1 MIQPCGRFAPSP
13 TGALHLGSLLAA
25 VGSYLAARAAGGRWL
40 LRIDDI
46 DTPRV
51 MPGAADRILR
61 SLEAHGLRWDGE
73 VLWQSGRADAY
84 LAALEQLRGAG
95 RLYPCACTRS
105 ELAAIA
111 RTGVDGPIYPG
122 TCGTGLP
129 PGRVARAW
137 RLRVPA
143 GGIAFHDAVRGSHRQ
158 DVAREVGDFVL
169 QRADGL
175 TAYQLATVVDDAFQS
190 VTQVVRGADLLSSTP
205 RQIVL
210 QRCLGLPTPT
220 YAHLPLLVD
229 ATGAKLGKQTAAPA
243 LDAARAS
250 DNLVRVLTALSLA
263 PPRDL
268 HGAMPARLLEWAQGE
283 WSFARLAGQRAVA
296 LTPD

>member
-1 MIQPCGRFAPSP
+1 MNASGRFAPSP
-13 TGALHLGSLLAA
+13 TGALHMGSLLAA

-40 LRIDDI
+40 LRIDDL

-51 MPGAADRILR
+51 VAGAADGILR

-73 VLWQSGRADAY
+73 VLWQSRRGDAY
-84 LAALEQLRGAG
+84 RAALDQLRRDGH
-95 RLYPCACTRS
+95 LYPCACTRS
-105 ELAAIA
+105 ELAALA
-111 RTGVDGPIYPG
+111 RAGVDGSVYPG
-122 TCGTGLP
+122 TCRAGVP
-129 PGRVARAW
+129 AGRAARAW
-137 RLRVPA
+137 RLRVPE
-143 GGIAFHDAVRGSHRQ
+143 GDIAFHDAVQGHYRQ

-175 TAYQLATVVDDAFQS
+175 TAYQMATVVDDAFQGA
-190 VTQVVRGADLLSSTP
+190 TQVVRGADLLSSTP
-205 RQIVL
+205 RQILL
-210 QRCLGLPTPT
+210 QRCLGLPTPA

-243 LDAARAS
+243 LDVDRAS
-250 DNLVRVLTALSLA
+250 DNVCRVLIALSLA

-268 HGAMPARLLEWAQGE
+268 HGAIPARLLEWAQSE
-283 WSFARLAGQRAVA
+283 WTFERLAGQRAIT